1 MTQFFTFA
9 SLPLFIDALFH
20 FAAATAVVVT
30 PVSTKRVIGAAT
42 FDRVFHFRAHAV
54 SYILQ
59 NKGRR

>member
-20 FAAATAVVVT
+20 FAAATAVVVA
-30 PVSTKRVIGAAT
+30 PVSTKRVIGAPT
-42 FDRVFHFRAHAV
+42 FDRAFHFRAHAV

-59 NKGRR
+59 NNGLR